1 MRRLSCLHIVGT
13 MAGPDH
19 HTAGGTVIRV
29 TRGMIGATAQYM
41 THIGVGAGA
50 LAGVVIHTTQDLSHR
65 TITTTTIRLT
75 MAVAAIAV
83 LLWHTV
89 QIALRLAV
97 DLRTLTEQLVPQLLS
112 RV

>member
-1 MRRLSCLHIVGT
+1 

-75 MAVAAIAV
+75 MALSIAV
-83 LLWHTV
+83 QLWHTV
-89 QIALRLAV
+89 QIAARQVV
-97 DLRTLTEQLVPQLLS
+97 DLRISAEQHAQQRLS